1 MFLFCALFVWGRLIR
16 GNRAGERQ
24 LKTASVCP
32 APAFSCSRALGGLL
46 LRHPGSLGCFHRRGW
61 GTVGALELVESRQNE
76 HSRSGVAKRS
86 LITRTA
92 ASSSS
97 SSQASIRAVVGCDR
111 VYTGVVIEG
120 VGFKN
125 FFDRSIQS
133 MHPDEEVE
141 FLDGLAMRGSDLTSP
156 L

>member
-1 MFLFCALFVWGRLIR
+1 M
-16 GNRAGERQ
+16 
-24 LKTASVCP
+24 
-32 APAFSCSRALGGLL
+32 
-46 LRHPGSLGCFHRRGW
+46 
-61 GTVGALELVESRQNE
+61 
-76 HSRSGVAKRS
+76 
-86 LITRTA
+86 
-92 ASSSS
+92 
-97 SSQASIRAVVGCDR
+97 GCDR